1 MTESTNSGGRVRWM
15 LIGWIFVIA
24 AIAFLDRVNI
34 SVAASFIQKEY
45 GLDNVQLGWLF
56 SGFLL
61 GYALFQAP
69 GGKLADRFGPRRI
82 LAIVTV
88 CGATFTTLTALVPSQ
103 IVGALAVMIA
113 VRVCLG
119 LGEAMMFPGS
129 NRMVASWIPSKERGL
144 ANGFIFAG
152 VGAGAGLTP
161 PLIAYIM
168 QQWGWRASFFMTAPI
183 EIAAGVIWYLMARDK
198 PETHPWISKQELET
212 IQSGL
217 PKQTGSKAA
226 IPLRVMLRSRDLQAL
241 SASYFCYGYVAYI
254 FFTWFF
260 LYLSNVRGLNLKS
273 SAFYTMLPFLAM
285 ATCSPLG
292 GWISDKITKRYGK
305 RIGRGGVAIFGF
317 GMTAVF
323 LFLGMQVADVRLAS
337 IVLAGGAGALYLSQ
351 STFWAV
357 TADLAG
363 RSAGTASGLMNMCNQ
378 IGGVTTASL
387 TPVIANHFGWNAP
400 FLVAASLGAVG
411 ALSWLL
417 VDPSRALEQP
427 EAKAAA
433 S

>member
-1 MTESTNSGGRVRWM
+1 MSESNSSGGRVRWL
-15 LIGWIFVIA
+15 LIVWVFVIA

-34 SVAASFIQKEY
+34 SVAASSIQKEFH
-45 GLDNVQLGWLF
+45 LDDVQLGWLF
-56 SGFLL
+56 SGFLW

-69 GGKLADRFGPRRI
+69 GGRLADRFGPRRI

-88 CGATFTTLTALVPSQ
+88 CGATFTTLTALVSSQ
-103 IVGALAVMIA
+103 IIGAFAVMIS
-113 VRVCLG
+113 VRICLG

-129 NRMVASWIPSKERGL
+129 NRLVAGWIPSKERGL
-144 ANGFIFAG
+144 ANGLIFAG

-168 QQWGWRASFFMTAPI
+168 QHWGWRASFFLTAPI
-183 EIAAGVIWYLMARDK
+183 EITAGVIWYLMARDK
-198 PETHPWISKQELET
+198 PETHPWVSKQELET

-217 PKQTGSKAA
+217 PKQAKSKEA
-226 IPLRVMLRSRDLQAL
+226 IPLRVMVRSRDLIAL

-260 LYLSNVRGLNLKS
+260 KYVKDVRGLDLKA

-292 GWISDKITKRYGK
+292 GWISDKMVKRYGK
-305 RIGRGGVAIFGF
+305 RIGRGGVAMFGF
-317 GMTAVF
+317 GMTAIF
-323 LFLGMQVADVRLAS
+323 IFLGMQVADVRLAS

-378 IGGVTTASL
+378 IGGVTTTIL
-387 TPVIANHFGWNAP
+387 MPVIAKHFGWNAP
-400 FLVAASLGAVG
+400 FLVAAALAAAG

-417 VDPSRALEQP
+417 VDPARSLEQA
-427 EAKAAA
+427 ESKAAA